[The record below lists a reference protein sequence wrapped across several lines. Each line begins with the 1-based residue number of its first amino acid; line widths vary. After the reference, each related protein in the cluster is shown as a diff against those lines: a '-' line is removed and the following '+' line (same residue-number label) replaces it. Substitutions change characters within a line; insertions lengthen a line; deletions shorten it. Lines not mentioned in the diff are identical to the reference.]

1 MKIVQ
6 DNKSLDKLC
15 KKLKKHKVIYLDT
28 EFKRDKTY
36 WPILCTLQFRLPR
49 SSYLVDFIDGKDLDF
64 TELTNILKSK
74 NILKVMHSA
83 RQDIEVL
90 YSHFKIITT
99 PIFDTQLAYQLIYQV
114 NSIGYTTM
122 INNFYKTNL
131 SKKYQLSD
139 WTVRPLSKE
148 QLLYAESDVKYLPK
162 VFKKLNSNIDK
173 LDLKDTLKKLHLG
186 IQDIKDI
193 YNPKKAFK
201 RFKTKRINKIEMK
214 KLKIFTA
221 WRELKAQEKNIPRNW
236 IISDK
241 TIDLSLKG
249 KLHDKTFKKKKKNN
263 HNGIDEFKKFLK
275 SQKFI

>member
-1 MKIVQ
+1 MQIVQ

-15 KKLKKHKVIYLDT
+15 KKLKKHKVVYLDT

-49 SSYLVDFIDGKDLDF
+49 SSYLIDFIDGKDLDF
-64 TELTNILKSK
+64 TELINILTRE

-83 RQDIEVL
+83 RQDVEVL
-90 YSHFKIITT
+90 YSHFKIITA
-99 PIFDTQLAYQLIYQV
+99 PIFDTQLAYQIIYQV
-114 NSIGYTTM
+114 NSIGYTNM
-122 INNFYKTNL
+122 INKFYKTDL

-162 VFKKLNSNIDK
+162 VFKKLNSNIN
-173 LDLKDTLKKLHLG
+173 KLHLTDTLNKLHLA
-186 IQDIKDI
+186 ILDVKDI
-193 YNPKKAFK
+193 YNPNKAFK
-201 RFKTKRINKIEMK
+201 RFKTKRINKSEMK
-214 KLKIFTA
+214 KLKIFTT

-241 TIDLSLKG
+241 TIDLSLKD
-249 KLHDKTFKKKKKNN
+249 KLLDKTFKKKKKNN
-263 HNGIDEFKKFLK
+263 DNNIDEFKKFLK
-275 SQKFI
+275 SQKLV

>member
-1 MKIVQ
+1 MQIVQ

-15 KKLKKHKVIYLDT
+15 KKLKKHKVVYLDT

-49 SSYLVDFIDGKDLDF
+49 SSYLIDLINGKGLDF
-64 TELTNILKSK
+64 TELTNILTNK

-148 QLLYAESDVKYLPK
+148 QLMYAESDVKYLPK
-162 VFKKLNSNIDK
+162 VFKKLNSNIN
-173 LDLKDTLKKLHLG
+173 KLHLTDTLNKLHLA
-186 IQDIKDI
+186 ILDVKDI
-193 YNPKKAFK
+193 YNPNKAFK
-201 RFKTKRINKIEMK
+201 RFKTKRINKSEMK
-214 KLKIFTA
+214 KLKIFTT

-236 IISDK
+236 IISDR

-249 KLHDKTFKKKKKNN
+249 NLLNKTYKKKKKNN
-263 HNGIDEFKKFLK
+263 DNNIDEFKKFLK
-275 SQKFI
+275 SQKFV

>member
-1 MKIVQ
+1 
-6 DNKSLDKLC
+6 
-15 KKLKKHKVIYLDT
+15 
-28 EFKRDKTY
+28 
-36 WPILCTLQFRLPR
+36 
-49 SSYLVDFIDGKDLDF
+49 
-64 TELTNILKSK
+64 
-74 NILKVMHSA
+74 
-83 RQDIEVL
+83 
-90 YSHFKIITT
+90 
-99 PIFDTQLAYQLIYQV
+99 
-114 NSIGYTTM
+114 M

-173 LDLKDTLKKLHLG
+173 LDLKDALKKLHLC

-201 RFKTKRINKIEMK
+201 RFKTKSINKIEMK
-214 KLKIFTA
+214 KLKLFTS
-221 WRELKAQEKNIPRNW
+221 WRELKAKEKNIPRNW

-249 KLHDKTFKKKKKNN
+249 KLLDKTFKKKKKNN
-263 HNGIDEFKKFLK
+263 DNGIDEFKNFLK

>member
-1 MKIVQ
+1 MQIVQ

-15 KKLKKHKVIYLDT
+15 KKLKKHKVIYLDS

-49 SSYLVDFIDGKDLDF
+49 NSYLVDFIDGKDLDF
-64 TELTNILKSK
+64 TELINILTSN

-90 YSHFKIITT
+90 YSHFKIITA

-139 WTVRPLSKE
+139 WAVRPLTKE

-186 IQDIKDI
+186 IQDIKAVS
-193 YNPKKAFK
+193 YTHLRAHE
-201 RFKTKRINKIEMK
+201 T
-214 KLKIFTA
+214 
-221 WRELKAQEKNIPRNW
+221 
-236 IISDK
+236 
-241 TIDLSLKG
+241 
-249 KLHDKTFKKKKKNN
+249 
-263 HNGIDEFKKFLK
+263 
-275 SQKFI
+275 

>member
-1 MKIVQ
+1 MQIVQ

-49 SSYLVDFIDGKDLDF
+49 SSYLIDFIDGKDLDF
-64 TELTNILKSK
+64 TELINILTRK

-83 RQDIEVL
+83 RQDVEVL
-90 YSHFKIITT
+90 YSHFKIITA
-99 PIFDTQLAYQLIYQV
+99 PIFDTQLAYKLIYQV
-114 NSIGYTTM
+114 NSIGYTNM
-122 INNFYKTNL
+122 INNFYKTDL

-162 VFKKLNSNIDK
+162 AFKKLNSNINK
-173 LDLKDTLKKLHLG
+173 LRLADTLKKLHLG
-186 IQDIKDI
+186 ILDVKDI
-193 YNPKKAFK
+193 YNPNTAFK
-201 RFKTKRINKIEMK
+201 RFKTKRFNKSEMK
-214 KLKIFTA
+214 KLKIFTT

-236 IISDK
+236 IISDR

-249 KLHDKTFKKKKKNN
+249 NLLNETYKKKKKNN
-263 HNGIDEFKKFLK
+263 DNNIDEFKKFLK
-275 SQKFI
+275 SQKFV